1 MRRLTV
7 HYNNKSRLFIIE
19 TDNDGTKSLTAAP
32 RWVNNENTVRTWLND
47 RMNDKTFPRDAE
59 IFFQ

>member
-1 MRRLTV
+1 MKRLTV
-7 HYNNKSRLFIIE
+7 HYNNRSRLFIME
-19 TDNDGTKSLTAAP
+19 LDNDGTKSLTAAP